1 VKLFFFLII
10 GALVV
15 VGGLTVMRM
24 INRRPPR
31 E

>member
-1 VKLFFFLII
+1 VKLIFVVII
-10 GALVV
+10 GALIAVA
-15 VGGLTVMRM
+15 GLTVMRM